1 MKVQEICKKHNI
13 SHKNVLKHCQRGRF
27 ILDGIVYEAED
38 ISKPDSRNAK
48 WEITPLEG
56 EQPEH
61 AVVSAK
67 EKLQPTKQRHLET
80 QIKKLEQTILEKR
93 IHVFEEFIDL
103 NTRLLVKDLAPL
115 KEFVIKHIDE
125 KEHESWNQLVD
136 NCITKLYTDLSTA
149 VFESL

>member
-1 MKVQEICKKHNI
+1 MKVQEVCNKHSI

-27 ILDGIVYEAED
+27 LLDGLVYTAED

-56 EQPEH
+56 EQPELD
-61 AVVSAK
+61 ASFAK
-67 EKLQPTKQRHLET
+67 IKLQLTKQRHLET
-80 QIKKLEQTILEKR
+80 QIKKLEQTIMEKR

-115 KEFVIKHIDE
+115 KEFVIEHIDE
-125 KEHESWNQLVD
+125 KEHENWNQLV
-136 NCITKLYTDLSTA
+136 
-149 VFESL
+149 

>member
-1 MKVQEICKKHNI
+1 MKVQDICKKHHI

-27 ILDGIVYEAED
+27 ILDGIVYTAED
-38 ISKPDSRNAK
+38 ISKPDSCNAK

-67 EKLQPTKQRHLET
+67 EKLQLTKQRHLET
-80 QIKKLEQTILEKR
+80 QIKKLEQTIMEKR

-103 NTRLLVKDLAPL
+103 NTRLLVKDFAPL
-115 KEFVIKHIDE
+115 KEFVIEHIDE
-125 KEHESWNQLVD
+125 KEHENWNQLVD
-136 NCITKLYTDLSTA
+136 NCITKLYTDLSKA
-149 VFESL
+149 VFELL